1 MGGATPV
8 ARDDTFTMPLGE
20 GLGFIQVL
28 DNDTAAAGHSLLV
41 VSIITHAT
49 NGECFHD
56 LT

>member
-41 VSIITHAT
+41 VSIITQGQQMESA
-49 NGECFHD
+49 FMI
-56 LT
+56 

>member
-1 MGGATPV
+1 M

-41 VSIITHAT
+41 VSIITQGQQMESA
-49 NGECFHD
+49 FMI
-56 LT
+56 